1 MIENKVDK
9 NLHYTFIGG
18 SGEVK
23 LKGKVA
29 LMMASGAGIGRATS
43 ILFSR
48 EGAKV
53 VVNNRSAQGGL
64 ETVELIRKGGGQA
77 LFFQA
82 DVSDAAR
89 VKEMVDFTVGNFGRL
104 DILFNNAAYT
114 DTEAFLPLADIPV
127 EVWDRAIAV
136 GLRSYFLGCKYAIP
150 AMLKNGGGVI
160 INISSVG
167 GMEGV
172 QWYSHY
178 NCVKAAI
185 INLTRNLALDYSR
198 QNIRSV
204 CICPQGIATRLQ
216 QTSFPGEKNP
226 YRTLRRNMSPI
237 DRVGKPEEVA
247 NLALFL
253 ASDEAAYITGV
264 SIPIDGGA
272 SAGKF
277 IHNWAEIF
285 PAAMKK

>member
-1 MIENKVDK
+1 MR
-9 NLHYTFIGG
+9 
-18 SGEVK
+18 

-29 LMMASGAGIGRATS
+29 LMTASGSGIGRATS
-43 ILFSR
+43 ILFAR

-53 VVNNRSAQGGL
+53 VVNNRSAEGGL
-64 ETVELIRKGGGQA
+64 KTVEVIRKEGGET

-82 DVSDAAR
+82 DVSDAAK
-89 VKEMVDFTVGNFGRL
+89 VKEMVDFTMDNFGRL
-104 DILFNNAAYT
+104 DILLNNAAHT
-114 DTEAFLPLADIPV
+114 DIESFLPLADIPV

-185 INLTRNLALDYSR
+185 INLTRNLALDYAR

-204 CICPQGIATRLQ
+204 CICPQGIVTRLQ
-216 QTSFPGEKNP
+216 QTSFPGQEHPFK
-226 YRTLRRNMSPI
+226 TLRRNMTPI
-237 DRVGKPEEVA
+237 DRGGKPEEVA

-253 ASDEAAYITGV
+253 VSDEASYITGV

-277 IHNWAEIF
+277 FHNFAEIF
-285 PAAMKK
+285 PGAMKRK